1 MRSKNKIRDRKV
13 AYSYTLETKSMEN
26 GKKDRYRNVGMKRRI
41 SKLSGAAKHFTL
53 YIDIII
59 DLYSIYYKK
68 RYVYIYINMR
78 KWSR

>member
-1 MRSKNKIRDRKV
+1 
-13 AYSYTLETKSMEN
+13 MEN
-26 GKKDRYRNVGMKRRI
+26 GKKYRYRNVGMKERWKRRI

-59 DLYSIYYKK
+59 DLYSIYYKN